1 MYRSRVS
8 SFNHAQLLTHGNP
21 IGFTAIT
28 TRLNDAAAGSVEAV
42 CSGEEQ
48 TLFAQAEHS
57 LGDRSARLN
66 FITPEP
72 FEDHP
77 GLPALLDFMCIRT
90 GEMGAANLL
99 AEVRES
105 GQLLETFRRSGFNI
119 CGWET
124 IWRFPMGFAVERAD
138 GMENGW
144 SKTSLKEEAA
154 VHSLYSTLVPPILQT
169 VEPYQSDVDHTL
181 VYRQGSEILACVMSV
196 IGPRGIYLK
205 PVIHP
210 SLSDPTGMLVELVY
224 LFSSSGKPVYLQM
237 RSYQAWMT
245 AFLEDMKAE
254 STTHFALMSHRL
266 AIPQYATEEQPE
278 LVVKHRRIQA
288 TSPIVQK
295 NSQIG
300 Q

>member
-42 CSGEEQ
+42 CSGNEQ
-48 TLFAQAEHS
+48 TLLAQAEHS
-57 LGDRSARLN
+57 LGERSARLN

-77 GLPALLDFMCIRT
+77 GLAALLDFMCIRT

-105 GQLLETFRRSGFNI
+105 SRLLEMFRRSGFNI

-124 IWRFPMGFAVERAD
+124 IWRFPMGSSMARDGQENSWVRAS
-138 GMENGW
+138 
-144 SKTSLKEEAA
+144 SKDESTIR
-154 VHSLYSTLVPPILQT
+154 SLYTTLVPPILQT
-169 VEPYQSDVDHTL
+169 VEPYQSDLAHTL
-181 VYRQGSEILACVMSV
+181 VYQQGNETLACVVSM
-196 IGPRGIYLK
+196 IGPRGVYLK

-210 SLSDPTGMLVELVY
+210 SLNDPASMLSELAD
-224 LFSSSGKPVYLQM
+224 LFNSSGKPVYLQM
-237 RSYQAWMT
+237 RSFQAWLT
-245 AFLEDMKAE
+245 AFLEDMNAE

-266 AIPQYATEEQPE
+266 AIPQYAAEEQAE
-278 LVVKHRRIQA
+278 LVVKHGRIQT

>member
-42 CSGEEQ
+42 CSGDEQ
-48 TLFAQAEHS
+48 RLFAQAEHS

-72 FEDHP
+72 IEDHP
-77 GLPALLDFMCIRT
+77 GLTALLEFMCIRT

-105 GQLLETFRRSGFNI
+105 SQLLEVFRRSGFNI

-124 IWRFPMGFAVERAD
+124 IWRFPMDYSMGRD
-138 GMENGW
+138 GQENGW
-144 SKTSLKEEAA
+144 IRASSKDES
-154 VHSLYSTLVPPILQT
+154 VVRSLYTTLVPPILQT
-169 VEPYQSDVDHTL
+169 VEPYQSDIAHTL
-181 VYRQGSEILACVMSV
+181 LYRQGNELLACVMSV

-210 SLSDPTGMLVELVY
+210 SQNDPAKMLAELADLY
-224 LFSSSGKPVYLQM
+224 TSLGKPVYLQM
-237 RSYQAWMT
+237 RSFQAWLT

-266 AIPQYATEEQPE
+266 AILQYAAEEQPE
-278 LVVKHRRIQA
+278 LVVKHRRVQT